1 MAESNSLHSTASSVR
16 ETSSQALEDLTVQT
30 LQEQLFENN
39 SPKLEGT
46 SQVHEWSHMDS
57 NNEKRGT
64 VLPSTFRQ
72 LRWELLLCLGMIPL
86 SVILFLYVY
95 AALVSNNPPLGPLLF
110 SPSRTL
116 LVITI
121 LSQGLANLF
130 LMLFSNVFE
139 AFRWHLASRKKG
151 VLATTFLGL
160 SPATSS
166 FSTLKLL
173 YANHICH
180 HTWWCIQRYI
190 PHPDGKVNS

>member
-1 MAESNSLHSTASSVR
+1 MAESNLLQSRTYSLM
-16 ETSSQALEDLTVQT
+16 ETSSQALEDSAVQP
-30 LQEQLFENN
+30 LQGQNFENN
-39 SPKLEGT
+39 SPKFEE
-46 SQVHEWSHMDS
+46 SFQIHEISHPDS
-57 NNEKRGT
+57 NTKKHGT

-72 LRWELLLCLGMIPL
+72 LRWELLLCLGMIPISIL
-86 SVILFLYVY
+86 LFLYVY
-95 AALVSNNPPLGPLLF
+95 ASLISNNPPLGPFLF

-139 AFRWHLASRKKG
+139 ALRWHFASRKKG

-166 FSTLKLL
+166 FGVLKLL
-173 YANHICH
+173 YASDICH
-180 HTWWCIQRYI
+180 HTWWCIQR
-190 PHPDGKVNS
+190 